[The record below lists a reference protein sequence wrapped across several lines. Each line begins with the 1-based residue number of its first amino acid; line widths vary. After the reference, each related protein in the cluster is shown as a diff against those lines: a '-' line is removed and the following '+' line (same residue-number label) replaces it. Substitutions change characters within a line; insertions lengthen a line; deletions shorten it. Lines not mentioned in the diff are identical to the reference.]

1 MVLIRR
7 PRIEQFRNIFLLVFL
22 VLVVTI
28 ISTPLF
34 IKAGF
39 SLFKE
44 EAWEAVLLLAQVSL
58 AWNIFRLYER
68 AVAKREEEIKKLEGE
83 YQKREK
89 ELLETF
95 AYLGKLNVQ
104 VSLIRDFMQKIKTP
118 ANKKEVKEYLDDI
131 LHMALSISRKN
142 WMTVRIIDTE
152 NMQTVA
158 EHQAKSPVKKDLR
171 DLRIGNKEMIE
182 MARDENMCNE
192 KKICVLPSAGSK
204 PYEEKA
210 FLVFQKEGEIDREI
224 LDFLKAAVNQCE
236 IIHTLFVLGHGK
248 K

>member
-1 MVLIRR
+1 MAFIPR

-28 ISTPLF
+28 ISTPLLV
-34 IKAGF
+34 KEDF
-39 SLFKE
+39 SFFE
-44 EAWEAVLLLAQVSL
+44 EETWEAIFLLAQVSL
-58 AWNIFRLYER
+58 AWNIFRLYEK
-68 AVAKREEEIKKLEGE
+68 AVAAREEEIKKLEGE

-95 AYLGKLNVQ
+95 TYLGKINVQ
-104 VSLIRDFMQKIKTP
+104 ISLIKDFMKKIKTP
-118 ANKKEVKEYLDDI
+118 KDRSEMKKYLDDI
-131 LHMALSISRKN
+131 LHMAITISRKD
-142 WMTVRIIDTE
+142 WMTVRIINTE

-158 EHQAKSPVKKDLR
+158 EHRANSSKSKENNFK
-171 DLRIGNKEMIE
+171 IGNREMME
-182 MARDENMCNE
+182 MARNKDLCSKRNL
-192 KKICVLPSAGSK
+192 CVLPSAGSK

-210 FLVFQKEGEIDREI
+210 FLVFEEKKTVDREI

-236 IIHTLFVLGHGK
+236 VIHTLYVLGHGK